1 MKFNTTNHPA
11 ILWDWFCCVPDLP
24 KYNWLGQLNEPN
36 REPLSSGMNMKAK
49 ASLPLGMVSSSA
61 DQFLVFNAD
70 RRDANIARTKS
81 LKLAKLMLMVDKAL
95 FLPFC

>member
-1 MKFNTTNHPA
+1 M
-11 ILWDWFCCVPDLP
+11 D
-24 KYNWLGQLNEPN
+24 
-36 REPLSSGMNMKAK
+36 MKAK

-61 DQFLVFNAD
+61 DQLLVVKPD